1 MEIQYISFNFL
12 FGGVFVYVFF
22 NYGRVQSF
30 VLLNIR
36 VILGQKDIFIFN
48 ILRRM
53 WKVVVLE
60 FALLDMWNSFLLEM
74 Q

>member
-48 ILRRM
+48 ILRWM

-60 FALLDMWNSFLLEM
+60 FALLDVWNSFLLEM

>member
-22 NYGRVQSF
+22 NYGRVWSF
-30 VLLNIR
+30 VLLNIY

-60 FALLDMWNSFLLEM
+60 FALLDVWNSFLLEM

>member
-60 FALLDMWNSFLLEM
+60 FALLDVWNSFLLEM

>member
-60 FALLDMWNSFLLEM
+60 FAVLDVWNSFLLEM